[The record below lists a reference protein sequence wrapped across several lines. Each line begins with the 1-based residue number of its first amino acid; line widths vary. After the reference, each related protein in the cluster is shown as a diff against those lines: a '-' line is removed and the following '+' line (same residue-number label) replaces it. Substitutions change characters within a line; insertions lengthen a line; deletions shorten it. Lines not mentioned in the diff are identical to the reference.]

1 MKKIELSVDVMFVN
15 NISFVISLGKN
26 MNFTTIE
33 NVVDR
38 KAATLLK
45 SLRSIKSVYT
55 SKNIFTKKRF
65 MENEFEVLG
74 DDFREEEFNLNTT
87 AANKHIPQIERQIKA
102 VKEQFHSTWNS
113 LPYQKFPNRIISRML
128 ENTVFWINALPI
140 NSGMSY
146 TISPQ
151 TLMTW
156 TTINF
161 NKQCKIEFGIYAEA
175 HQKNSPQNSTQS
187 ST

>member
-1 MKKIELSVDVMFVN
+1 MD
-15 NISFVISLGKN
+15 
-26 MNFTTIE
+26 
-33 NVVDR
+33 
-38 KAATLLK
+38 
-45 SLRSIKSVYT
+45 
-55 SKNIFTKKRF
+55 
-65 MENEFEVLG
+65 NEFGVLQ
-74 DDFREEEFNLNTT
+74 DNLREEGLTLNTT
-87 AANKHIPQIERQIKA
+87 ATNKHVPHIERQIRV
-102 VKEQFHSTWNS
+102 VKELFCSIWNS
-113 LPYQKFPNRIISRML
+113 LPYKKFPNIIISRMV

-140 NSGMSY
+140 NSGMSS

>member
-55 SKNIFTKKRF
+55 SKNIFIKNIF
-65 MENEFEVLG
+65 MENEFEALG
-74 DDFREEEFNLNTT
+74 DDFREEELNLNTT
-87 AANKHIPQIERQIKA
+87 AVNKHIPQIER
-102 VKEQFHSTWNS
+102 
-113 LPYQKFPNRIISRML
+113 
-128 ENTVFWINALPI
+128 
-140 NSGMSY
+140 
-146 TISPQ
+146 
-151 TLMTW
+151 
-156 TTINF
+156 
-161 NKQCKIEFGIYAEA
+161 
-175 HQKNSPQNSTQS
+175 
-187 ST
+187 

>member
-55 SKNIFTKKRF
+55 SKNIFIKNIF
-65 MENEFEVLG
+65 MENEFEALG
-74 DDFREEEFNLNTT
+74 DDFREEELNLNTT
-87 AANKHIPQIERQIKA
+87 AVNKHIPQIERQIKA

-113 LPYQKFPNRIISRML
+113 LPYQKFPNRIISRMV

-140 NSGMSY
+140 NSCMSS
-146 TISPQ
+146 TISPRML
-151 TLMTW
+151 TIG

-161 NKQCKIEFGIYAEA
+161 RKHWKMEFGAYAEA
-175 HQKNSPQNSTQS
+175 HEKTFPQNSAQS
-187 ST
+187 CT